1 MVRIAGKSCDRTL
14 SGRIDAVLP
23 WWPRS
28 CCAASNGS
36 SWGNVTPAKIFSV
49 EGLIFEKLPTQHTS
63 RQELLHALQPD
74 HNSLLTSIRAMNH
87 PDAFQQPYSPLRQHV
102 MPLGSVA
109 AFVLDQGAR
118 ACSFVPISN
127 RRVGLPCLEIHT
139 TRKRCPP
146 PPSTN
151 PDRFRHMERYDGYL

>member
-1 MVRIAGKSCDRTL
+1 MRCSLTTTL
-14 SGRIDAVLP
+14 SLHPSVPSTIQMP
-23 WWPRS
+23 
-28 CCAASNGS
+28 S
-36 SWGNVTPAKIFSV
+36 SS
-49 EGLIFEKLPTQHTS
+49 H
-63 RQELLHALQPD
+63 
-74 HNSLLTSIRAMNH
+74 IR
-87 PDAFQQPYSPLRQHV
+87 PLRQHV

-139 TRKRCPP
+139 TRKGCPP

-151 PDRFRHMERYDGYL
+151 PDRFRHLERYDGYL

>member
-1 MVRIAGKSCDRTL
+1 MRCSLTTTL
-14 SGRIDAVLP
+14 S
-23 WWPRS
+23 
-28 CCAASNGS
+28 
-36 SWGNVTPAKIFSV
+36 
-49 EGLIFEKLPTQHTS
+49 
-63 RQELLHALQPD
+63 
-74 HNSLLTSIRAMNH
+74 LTSIRAMNH

-109 AFVLDQGAR
+109 AFVDDRGAR

-139 TRKRCPP
+139 TRKRCPR

-151 PDRFRHMERYDGYL
+151 PARFRHMEWHDGYL